1 MSVVLC
7 LSRISGREHMSVVLC
22 LSRIS
27 GREHMSVVLCLSR
40 ISGREHMSV
49 VLCLSRIS
57 GRERMSVV
65 LCLKFKVYVLTTES
79 LCPLA
84 KNGSYTSTHV
94 LHTHIYRT
102 SCITLINNVS
112 WTCDLLESHKY
123 TKIKHKNDIK
133 KCYSKFLWFNWKKGM
148 FMVNV
153 IRKLVSYIKKNLCML
168 IYTLSKEKII
178 ILW

>member
-1 MSVVLC
+1 MNTCQWCYVWVRYQVVNTC
-7 LSRISGREHMSVVLC
+7 QWCYAWVGYQVVNAC
-22 LSRIS
+22 QWCYAWS
-27 GREHMSVVLCLSR
+27 
-40 ISGREHMSV
+40 
-49 VLCLSRIS
+49 
-57 GRERMSVV
+57 
-65 LCLKFKVYVLTTES
+65 LKSMYWITLPPCQEWELYQYTCTT
-79 LCPLA
+79 
-84 KNGSYTSTHV
+84 
-94 LHTHIYRT
+94 HTYLVYRT

-178 ILW
+178 ILHVW